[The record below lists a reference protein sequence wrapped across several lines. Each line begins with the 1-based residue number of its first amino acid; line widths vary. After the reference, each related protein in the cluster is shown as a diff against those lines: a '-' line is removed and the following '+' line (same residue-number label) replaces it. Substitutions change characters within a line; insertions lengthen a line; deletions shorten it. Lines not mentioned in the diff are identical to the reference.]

1 MALLLNTHYRLAKDS
16 LRRNRGRTFLS
27 ALGIAIGVASIVLIL
42 SLTGGI
48 NKLINA
54 NSDKNNANLIIV
66 RPSSGKD
73 FTTNLI
79 DELSENNQFTKSSLT
94 LNDVDTISKIEGIES
109 VSPLAI
115 TTSTLVANDKPH
127 DGFHVVA
134 SNYQLGDILNF
145 KLNRGEFLKADS
157 RENAA
162 VIGYKA
168 AMQIFG
174 GPEALTKT
182 IIYNNQR
189 FMIIGVLEE
198 LDEPI
203 NYNGVDFD
211 NSIIINADYAKTFE
225 SALQIQ
231 QIDVRTAT
239 TGAID
244 QTADTVK
251 NALAENK
258 GNSNSFQVVT
268 GNKDLHPA
276 GSLLSIVSM
285 MLTIVAGISIVVGG
299 VGIMNI
305 MLVSVSERTREIG
318 IRKAV
323 GASSGNILLQFLLE
337 STILS
342 IAGGIMGFALG
353 YVGAFLIS
361 LVTPF
366 AVHISWQI
374 LAITGAVSL
383 VTGIL
388 FGIYPAV
395 KAARKDP
402 IISLKFYR

>member
-48 NKLINA
+48 NKLISA
-54 NSDKNNANLIIV
+54 NTDKNNANLIIV

-79 DELSENNQFTKSSLT
+79 DELSENNQFTKSNLT
-94 LNDVDTISKIEGIES
+94 TNDVDIISKLDGIES
-109 VSPLAI
+109 VAPLAI
-115 TTSTLVANDKPH
+115 STSTVTANDKPH
-127 DGFHVVA
+127 DGFNIVA
-134 SNYQLGDILNF
+134 SNPQIDDILNF
-145 KLNRGEFLKADS
+145 KLNRGEFLKDDS

-189 FMIIGVLEE
+189 FMVIGVLEE
-198 LDEPI
+198 IDEPI

-211 NSIIINADYAKTFE
+211 NSIIINIDYAKTFE

-231 QIDVRTAT
+231 QIDVRTAN
-239 TGAID
+239 TGTINE
-244 QTADTVK
+244 TANTVRD
-251 NALAENK
+251 ALTASK
-258 GNSNSFQVVT
+258 GSSSSFQVVT
-268 GNKDLHPA
+268 GNEDLHPA

-353 YVGAFLIS
+353 YLGAFLIS

-383 VTGIL
+383 ITGII
-388 FGIYPAV
+388 FGIYPAI